1 MTAYRIIIADDHAMM
16 RDGIKTLIQATPGLK
31 VIGEAGDGF
40 ELLKILKTKAPDLI
54 ILDVAMPGLRGIEA
68 AHEIRSQYPEVAVL
82 FLSMHKNREYLSM
95 AIAAGAKGYLLKE
108 NTGAEL
114 LVAIDQIRNG
124 KTYLSPFLAQEFSI
138 DLIDIC
144 DSTIQIQADPLTRRE
159 REVLKLIAEGN
170 TSRQIGELLFISQRT
185 VDRHRSNIKKKLKLK
200 RTADLV
206 KYALTRDYTSNR
218 S

>member
-1 MTAYRIIIADDHAMM
+1 MTPYRIILADDHAMM

-40 ELLKILKTKAPDLI
+40 ELLKVLKTKVPDLI

-68 AHEIRSQYPEVAVL
+68 AHKIRAHYPTVAIL
-82 FLSMHKNREYLSM
+82 FLSMHKSREYLSM
-95 AIAAGAKGYLLKE
+95 AIEAGAKGYLLKE

-144 DSTIQIQADPLTRRE
+144 HSATQIQADPLTKRE

-185 VDRHRSNIKKKLKLK
+185 VDRHRSNIKKKLNLH

-206 KYALTRDYTSNR
+206 KYALKRDYTTNR

>member
-1 MTAYRIIIADDHAMM
+1 MTPYRIIIADDHAMM
-16 RDGIKTLIQATPGLK
+16 RDGIKTLIQATPNLK

-40 ELLKILKTKAPDLI
+40 ELLKVLKKKVPDLI
-54 ILDVAMPGLRGIEA
+54 ILDVAMPGLRGLEA
-68 AHEIRSQYPEVAVL
+68 AHEIRAQYPEVAVL

-95 AIAAGAKGYLLKE
+95 AIATGAKGYLLKE

-124 KTYLSPFLAQEFSI
+124 RTYLSPFLAQEFSI

-144 DSTIQIQADPLTRRE
+144 HSTSPIQADPLTVRE
-159 REVLKLIAEGN
+159 REVLKLIAEGK

-185 VDRHRSNIKKKLKLK
+185 VHRHRSNIKKKLKLN

-206 KYALTRDYTSNR
+206 KYALKRGYTTYR

>member
-1 MTAYRIIIADDHAMM
+1 MTPYRIIIADDHAMM
-16 RDGIKTLIQATPGLK
+16 RDGIKTLIQATPGLE

-40 ELLKILKTKAPDLI
+40 ELLKVLKKKVPDLV

-68 AHEIRSQYPEVAVL
+68 AHEIRANYPDVAIL
-82 FLSMHKNREYLSM
+82 FLSMHKSREYLSM

-114 LVAIDQIRNG
+114 LVAIDLIRNG
-124 KTYLSPFLAQEFSI
+124 RSYLSPFLAQEFSI

-144 DSTIQIQADPLTRRE
+144 HSAPQIQSDPLTKRQ

-170 TSRQIGELLFISQRT
+170 TSRQIGKLLFISQRT
-185 VDRHRSNIKKKLKLK
+185 VDRHRSNIKNRLNLK

-206 KYALTRDYTSNR
+206 KYAITRGYTTNPS
-218 S
+218 